1 MKKKQRIICIS
12 VVIGLIV
19 TWIVGVA
26 VYVNLPPK
34 ESEWNV
40 HISVEHVS
48 KSGLTLHMERNDV
61 DGEAVELTTGD
72 NFGVE
77 KWTFFG
83 WKPVWMKEGIG
94 FNAVGYPMDETYEK
108 TWEIDFEICYD
119 GLPMG
124 LYRISKDAFISKNYN
139 INEIYYAP
147 FVVVN
152 LWGTLLSVLVVALL
166 IFVIWKFGTALNFQ
180 KIKEKIANR
189 KEIKLKKSIVIAVGV
204 TLISVGVIW
213 SVVDYFIAEF
223 TNAIHRI
230 EVAATEANSKFV
242 KGTFTCDEE
251 TYRLFR
257 SEKFTVEKK
266 GILGWHTIAPEVKV
280 ELSDKP
286 VKYMSIEPEPTKY
299 IRINWT
305 PYYGDLSAGTYRIKQ
320 AFKAFKME
328 NTGENEVLKEGYY
341 YITFEVE

>member
-19 TWIVGVA
+19 ACIVGVA

-40 HISVEHVS
+40 HISVENVS
-48 KSGLTLHMERNDV
+48 ESGLTLHMERNDV
-61 DGEAVELTTGD
+61 DGEAVELTTGN

-77 KWTFFG
+77 KWTVFG

-94 FNAVGYPMDETYEK
+94 FNAVGYPMDEIYEK
-108 TWEIDFEICYD
+108 TWEIDFEFFYD

-124 LYRISKDAFISKNYN
+124 LYRISKDAFISQNYK

-147 FVVVN
+147 FVVVT
-152 LWGTLLSVLVVALL
+152 LWGTLLSILVVALL

-180 KIKEKIANR
+180 KIKEKISNR
-189 KEIKLKKSIVIAVGV
+189 KEIKVKKSVAITLSV

-213 SVVDYFIAEF
+213 SVADYFIAEI
-223 TNAIHRI
+223 TNAIYGI
-230 EVAATEANSKFV
+230 EVVATEVNPKYV
-242 KGTFTCDEE
+242 KGTFSDESE
-251 TYRLFR
+251 EYRLFR
-257 SEKFTVEKK
+257 SEYFTVEKK
-266 GILGWHTIAPEVKV
+266 GITGWCGIAPMEKM
-280 ELSDKP
+280 ELSKEP
-286 VKYMSIEPEPTKY
+286 SKFMSMEPESTKY
-299 IRINWT
+299 IRVNWKQ
-305 PYYGDLSAGTYRIKQ
+305 YYGELPKGTYRIRQ
-320 AFKAFKME
+320 AFEMRKPGKS
-328 NTGENEVLKEGYY
+328 EVLKKGYY